1 MFRDPGL
8 FLDDIRESC
17 EKVLRYT
24 HGMDFEAFKSDEKT
38 KDAVVR
44 NLGIIGEAVKRLP
57 DTLRDRYPKVEW
69 RKITGLR
76 DIIVHEYFGVDE
88 EILWDVV
95 QNKVPELLNQV
106 KRVLSMEDTH

>member
-1 MFRDPGL
+1 
-8 FLDDIRESC
+8 
-17 EKVLRYT
+17 
-24 HGMDFEAFKSDEKT
+24 MDFEAFKSDEKT

-106 KRVLSMEDTH
+106 KRVLSIEDAH

>member
-1 MFRDPGL
+1 
-8 FLDDIRESC
+8 
-17 EKVLRYT
+17 
-24 HGMDFEAFKSDEKT
+24 MDFETFKSDEKT

-106 KRVLSMEDTH
+106 KRVLSIEDAH